1 MFKPNGSRRLAVLSA
16 LLLSACGGGG
26 GAAPS
31 APPPVTGPVTTDLQA
46 KTLAARSANAMFA
59 YDNMNSDAF
68 YSALLLL
75 PVGAGFASGNYT
87 ALCSAG
93 SGSVAFSDADANGA
107 VSVGDVA
114 TLAASTCQPFAAD
127 PWIFNGTVPVRVL
140 GGVNVERHLY
150 LLELGSSQLGVT
162 HAGTAIGG
170 NRTATGTY
178 SISESNTVNNG
189 PFDQTINMANFTI
202 AHANVNLLMTGV
214 SFAVTSSGNLSVAA
228 GSFDTSVAGVGNV
241 QLALSVKTPL
251 TVDSSTGRFRPSAGT
266 LTLTASNFSFDVEY
280 GAGGTVT
287 IRVDNA
293 RDGTVDRTIVTTESE
308 LDTLLTTP

>member
-1 MFKPNGSRRLAVLSA
+1 MFRGTLRGLMLFILSP

-26 GAAPS
+26 GATPPAPE
-31 APPPVTGPVTTDLQA
+31 TGPVTTDLQA

-68 YSALLLL
+68 YSALFAL
-75 PVGAGFASGNYT
+75 PVGAGFASGNYA

-93 SGSVAFSDADANGA
+93 SGRIAFNDADASGA

-114 TLAASTCQPFAAD
+114 TLAASACQPFAQD
-127 PWIFNGTVPVRVL
+127 PWIFSGTVPVSVL

-150 LLELGSSQLGVT
+150 LVDVGSAQLGVT

-178 SISESNTVNNG
+178 SILESNTVNNG
-189 PFDQTINMANFTI
+189 PFDQTINMPNFTI
-202 AHANVNLLMTGV
+202 AHANVNLLMTGL
-214 SFAVTSSGNLSVAA
+214 SFAVTSSGSLSVAA

-251 TVDSSTGRFRPSAGT
+251 TVNSSTGRFRPSAGS

-293 RDGTVDRTIVTTESE
+293 RDGTVDRTVVTSESE
-308 LDTLLTTP
+308 LDTLLTNP